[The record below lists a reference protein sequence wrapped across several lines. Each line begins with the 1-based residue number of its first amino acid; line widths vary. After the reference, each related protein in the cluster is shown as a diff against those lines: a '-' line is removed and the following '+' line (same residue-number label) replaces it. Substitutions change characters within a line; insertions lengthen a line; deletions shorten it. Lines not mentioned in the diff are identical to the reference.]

1 MIILLLTTLLL
12 DVGNARGL
20 VSENC
25 IFDLTCGHAGISCS
39 VVMVTINAVAHVM
52 PCYVMLCHVL
62 GVAVSKKSN
71 HFHGSF
77 QHARKG
83 TVTLLF
89 YFMQIP
95 GRASAN

>member
-1 MIILLLTTLLL
+1 MSATKFMIILLLTTLLL

-52 PCYVMLCHVL
+52 PCYAMLCDVMPC
-62 GVAVSKKSN
+62 
-71 HFHGSF
+71 FRCGSIQEVQPF
-77 QHARKG
+77 PREFPAR
-83 TVTLLF
+83 
-89 YFMQIP
+89 
-95 GRASAN
+95 